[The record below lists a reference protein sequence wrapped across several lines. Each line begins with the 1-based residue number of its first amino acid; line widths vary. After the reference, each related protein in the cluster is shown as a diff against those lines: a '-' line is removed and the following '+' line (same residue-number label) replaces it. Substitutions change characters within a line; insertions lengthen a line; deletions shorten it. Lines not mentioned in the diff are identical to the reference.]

1 MLEGFMLVMT
11 VGLAALVYGEGRAKA
26 PAEAGVSGGMTKRA
40 FLVHALPLLL
50 YALAMAILW
59 TAGNGGLARYPVGGA
74 AAIFYA
80 ILIIATRRLTLSLA
94 LSLGVAVLAS
104 LPSPLL

>member
-1 MLEGFMLVMT
+1 MEGLMLVMT
-11 VGLAALVYGEGRAKA
+11 VGLAVLVYGEGNAKHQ
-26 PAEAGVSGGMTKRA
+26 AEAGGAQGRLQRA
-40 FLVHALPLLL
+40 FLMHALPLFL
-50 YALAMAILW
+50 YAFMMAVLW
-59 TAGNGGLARYPVGGA
+59 IAGDGGLARYPVGGA

>member
-1 MLEGFMLVMT
+1 MIEGFMLVMAA
-11 VGLAALVYGEGRAKA
+11 GLAALVYGEGRAKH
-26 PAEAGVSGGMTKRA
+26 PTEAGVSGSTTKRA
-40 FLVHALPLLL
+40 FLVHALPLLF
-50 YALAMAILW
+50 YALTMAILW
-59 TAGNGGLARYPVGGA
+59 IAGDGGLARYPVGGA

-104 LPSPLL
+104 LPSPLM